1 MSEHLSTA
9 QLQDYGSRALPPRE
23 AGRVVAHLD
32 ECAAC
37 FAAFRGLFPALADPQ
52 REVVLESWPDD
63 EPFHL
68 DYELHLQP
76 FVDGETDDVDNEIIT
91 GHVAVCAPCGQALRE
106 LQEFRDSLLWQQA
119 AHAAPSPGVRARF
132 AGWWHAHRRAVSLKS
147 FAWALGLLLIV
158 GGGLWFAWRR
168 QATQRGDVA
177 RTEPPA
183 TPTPLPVTAPVP
195 PPPATPR
202 PAASPREAAT
212 PEDEPPPGVPVEV
225 AQAIRAQRL
234 VFPPALNGLG
244 LSPAQNGDPRGAGPD
259 APPTKA
265 PMPQTPL
272 GVVREARPLLR
283 WAGATGRQYQVTI
296 ADAQNNIVAVSPK
309 LTQTAWRP
317 ANALPPGRLR
327 WQVVAV
333 ETSGPGVSGPLAT
346 IYRLSPAEESRLRRI
361 EQTTTSALA
370 RGVAYAQAGLLTE
383 AAQAFRQWLTQHPD
397 SETARKL
404 LTQVEAR

>member
-119 AHAAPSPGVRARF
+119 AHAAPSPGVRVRF

-147 FAWALGLLLIV
+147 FAWALGILLACGV
-158 GGGLWFAWRR
+158 GAWLVWRWRTSR
-168 QATQRGDVA
+168 QTEIA
-177 RTEPPA
+177 RNVPLT
-183 TPTPLPVTAPVP
+183 TPTPFPVV
-195 PPPATPR
+195 
-202 PAASPREAAT
+202 AASPAPT
-212 PEDEPPPGVPVEV
+212 PDKDKPTPGPAPVSPDEPAPDVPVEV
-225 AQAIRAQRL
+225 TQAIRAQRL

-244 LSPAQNGDPRGAGPD
+244 LSLAQNGDPRGAGPD

-317 ANALPPGRLR
+317 VRALPPGRLR